1 MQARLPTQTQTKKSS
16 FTPVS
21 TGLLQRKC
29 ASCGQYASSGGCSE
43 CSKKQQL
50 LQRRTANQ
58 AESLEVPP
66 IAYEVLNSPGQPLE
80 RKTRGFMESRFGN
93 DFSQVRVHTDAK
105 AADSA
110 KAVDATAYTVGNSV
124 VFNTGHYAPETV
136 AGQRLLAHELTHVMQ
151 QRQTVGATPQHLQLI
166 LGSNDASEIEA
177 EQNSLNVLSGRPLP
191 NVASIAGSTLQRQQ
205 SGQPGTS
212 QFSEHVDTVVTSS
225 ATPNVWSGSV
235 RREEATSTGTLF
247 NTGRAPVRY
256 DENNCSVTV
265 PMKVAFRHATLSDVQ
280 NCPPQ
285 LDQSAPTSLP
295 AQLDTT
301 SFRRIA
307 DEYVR
312 NLNEDLNGWY
322 SVRFD
327 GCETNRCHGRDMP
340 IQVQVSEAS
349 AGGQADYE
357 VAIANLAGRSCVDDS
372 NFTGM
377 TGQPG
382 MVLLYAQGL
391 DRGTMAHEGGHMV
404 LGHGDEY
411 REQEQPSPGRP
422 DDRVREGDWS
432 RMASHHRFG
441 RFALMHERHFAFVPA
456 FLNRVRFGCN
466 ARLVELQ
473 RPPQVDLTLE
483 LGAGYASFAAASGRT
498 HGFYEGLGVSLGVPL
513 SRQRE
518 WELIIGVHGR
528 WLAELDSPGRQAFL
542 LGVRLGLEH
551 TFRPSLGGL
560 TLGGFG
566 EAGVSWVSPG
576 RGTGSSYT
584 GGYAEGGAYLGYTSS
599 PFHLFGGGTRASL
612 RLEGAA
618 GATSPFV
625 GRIGEPGMP
634 VPTDPEQLRYF
645 RLGLNAALR
654 F

>member
-151 QRQTVGATPQHLQLI
+151 QRQTVGAAPQHLQLMS
-166 LGSNDASEIEA
+166 GSNDASEIEA

-191 NVASIAGSTLQRQQ
+191 NVASIAGSTLQLQQ

-372 NFTGM
+372 NFTNM

-411 REQEQPSPGRP
+411 REQEQPSSGRP

-483 LGAGYASFAAASGRT
+483 FGVGYASFAAASGRT
-498 HGFYEGLGVSLGVPL
+498 HGLYVGGGLSLGVPL

-528 WLAELDSPGRQAFL
+528 LIGELDAPGRQAFL